1 MNRLK
6 HTTLPVVQ
14 HPLPLLTKFDINLG
28 AVHLKPLSWVRFSWD
43 LTKLSD
49 SAASLPNHY
58 RIDPAVAEDAFELRK
73 VFSSAFM
80 LDPVWS
86 PAIGQVMQKVQG
98 WLDLA
103 FEGGNRVCLALRHG
117 SRIVGAALLSSDPN
131 VESHLI
137 PGPCVL
143 MEYRNRELGTLLLEQ
158 CLHHLRDR
166 GLSSAAG
173 TARDISTAAKFLY
186 PKFGGVSAQCEVG
199 TLVAA

>member
-14 HPLPLLTKFDINLG
+14 HPLPLLNKIDVNLG
-28 AVHLKPLSWVRFSWD
+28 AVHMKPLSWVRFSWD
-43 LTKLSD
+43 LTKLSE
-49 SAASLPNHY
+49 SAANPPNHY
-58 RIDPAVAEDAFELRK
+58 RIEPAVAEDAFELRK

-86 PAIGQVMQKVQG
+86 PAIGQVMQRVQG

-103 FEGGNRVCLALRHG
+103 FGDGNRVCLALRHG
-117 SRIVGAALLSSDPN
+117 SRIVGAALLSLDAK
-131 VESHLI
+131 VENHLI

-143 MEYRNRELGTLLLEQ
+143 TEYRNRELGTLLLEQ

-166 GLSSAAG
+166 GLANAAG
-173 TARDISTAAKFLY
+173 ISRDISTAAKFLY
-186 PKFGGVSAQCEVG
+186 PKFGGVSAPCEVS
-199 TLVAA
+199 TLAAA